1 MPETMPFSFF
11 LAFGRFIEYSD
22 SDMSIV
28 LVQRCILRSFLCEN
42 DDDIPLSPHM
52 SHSGPSKTPPHPIV
66 SVRTF
71 NIIYQL
77 EPVPVPKRMRN

>member
-1 MPETMPFSFF
+1 MDTRDNAFFFF
-11 LAFGRFIEYSD
+11 LAFGRFIEY

-42 DDDIPLSPHM
+42 DDDDIPLSPHM
-52 SHSGPSKTPPHPIV
+52 SHSGPSKTPHPIV